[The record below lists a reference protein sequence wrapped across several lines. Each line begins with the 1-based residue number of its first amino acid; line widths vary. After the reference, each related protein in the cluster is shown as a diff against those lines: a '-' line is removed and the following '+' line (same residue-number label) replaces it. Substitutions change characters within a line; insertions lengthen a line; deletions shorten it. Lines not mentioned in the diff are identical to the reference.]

1 MLVLVWI
8 DFDFGFDPE
17 SNPCDFHCVSEC
29 PVGQVSRIIEYEDRG
44 SFRKC
49 IPESELDDENMLICS
64 SPEDGPAQFEIQ
76 VPKIK
81 RHKYLKDERQYT
93 LISDFDSTNPGIFG
107 ESRLAYFILQ
117 HPVVLT
123 IKFQLLANNRKRTLR
138 DISRT
143 TRWQS

>member
-1 MLVLVWI
+1 MELTAPIYQECLTPLTCGNKI
-8 DFDFGFDPE
+8 GARCEGFGESCAQSDPE
-17 SNPCDFHCVSEC
+17 ANPCDFHCVSEC

-76 VPKIK
+76 VPRIK
-81 RHKYLKDERQYT
+81 RHKYLKDERQYS

-107 ESRLAYFILQ
+107 ESRLAYYFLF
-117 HPVVLT
+117 HPVTV
-123 IKFQLLANNRKRTLR
+123 IV
-138 DISRT
+138 
-143 TRWQS
+143 